1 MARVVVVS
9 NRVPVPGNG
18 ARAGGLAVALQEAVE
33 NIGLWFGWS
42 GRTVSAPSDTAHVVP
57 FRNTEYATVDLT
69 EEHYRD
75 FYIGFANGTLWPLL
89 HFRLGLIEFR
99 REHLEGYRAVNRL
112 FARVLAGLLRPDD
125 LIWVHD
131 YHLIPF
137 GRALR
142 DMGFASRIGFFLH
155 IPFVPPSVFVALPQ
169 GSSLLRELCAYDVVG
184 FQAREHWQDFCETI
198 RQVLG
203 YPVDENG
210 LIATPERQVRA
221 IVCPVGID
229 PAAFQRQAVRAARG
243 RNNKRLVESLAGRK
257 LMIGADRLD
266 YSKGLENR
274 FEAFN
279 RLLTRYPQHKQNVSY
294 LQVAV
299 PSREEVTEY
308 SSLRQVLSRMAGD
321 INGRHA
327 TFDWVP
333 LRYLSQG
340 LARSTLAGFYRAAR
354 VGVVTPFRD
363 GMNLVAH
370 EYVSAQDEADP
381 GVLVLSQFAGVSSYF
396 EDALIVNPYDPD
408 EIADAMH
415 AALEMPLE
423 ERQRRHARLA
433 ARVGGLTAEKFSSR
447 FLNALSGGSEADL

>member
-1 MARVVVVS
+1 
-9 NRVPVPGNG
+9 
-18 ARAGGLAVALQEAVE
+18 
-33 NIGLWFGWS
+33 
-42 GRTVSAPSDTAHVVP
+42 
-57 FRNTEYATVDLT
+57 
-69 EEHYRD
+69 
-75 FYIGFANGTLWPLL
+75 
-89 HFRLGLIEFR
+89 
-99 REHLEGYRAVNRL
+99 
-112 FARVLAGLLRPDD
+112 
-125 LIWVHD
+125 
-131 YHLIPF
+131 
-137 GRALR
+137 
-142 DMGFASRIGFFLH
+142 
-155 IPFVPPSVFVALPQ
+155 
-169 GSSLLRELCAYDVVG
+169 
-184 FQAREHWQDFCETI
+184 
-198 RQVLG
+198 
-203 YPVDENG
+203 
-210 LIATPERQVRA
+210 
-221 IVCPVGID
+221 
-229 PAAFQRQAVRAARG
+229 
-243 RNNKRLVESLAGRK
+243 
-257 LMIGADRLD
+257 MIGADRLD